1 LPSDIFTQSDGSPN
15 LSAIE
20 QIAALQPEA
29 VAGLSPENIELLS
42 GYDLPEEILNTLP
55 ESNSDIASGQSE
67 ASGWGDGSEFDEES
81 PLADLEMGG
90 VENEAPDSTDI
101 FADSQEQEG
110 DQASN
115 EQLGVDQNSASQDAA
130 IDSAIQAID
139 QNIVSA
145 AEEADD
151 AVSPESGEETSTD
164 TQDDG
169 TQDI

>member
-1 LPSDIFTQSDGSPN
+1 M
-15 LSAIE
+15 
-20 QIAALQPEA
+20 
-29 VAGLSPENIELLS
+29 LS

-115 EQLGVDQNSASQDAA
+115 EQLGADQNSASQDAA
-130 IDSAIQAID
+130 IDTAIQAID

-151 AVSPESGEETSTD
+151 AVPPEMPPESGEETSTD